1 MLLWILVAATLVAL
15 LGMRI
20 ASSPPFALI
29 GCLFASWADRCAN
42 GQYDRTTGHRVSPH
56 HATFITSAK

>member
-1 MLLWILVAATLVAL
+1 MFLWILVAATLVAL

-29 GCLFASWADRCAN
+29 GCLFASWADRCTN
-42 GQYDRTTGHRVSPH
+42 GPELVP
-56 HATFITSAK
+56 